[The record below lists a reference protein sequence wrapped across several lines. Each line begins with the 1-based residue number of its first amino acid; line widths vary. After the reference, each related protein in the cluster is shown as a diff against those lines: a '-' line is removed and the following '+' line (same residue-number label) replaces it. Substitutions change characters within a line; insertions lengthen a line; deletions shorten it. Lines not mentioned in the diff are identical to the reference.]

1 MKMDVPQMQRSR
13 LSRREFV
20 TGLLMAG
27 GAGVALARTP
37 DVALNYLGSHTLEQA
52 IPAKIGRWSFVTNSG
67 LVIPPKD
74 QLALA
79 IYSQLLTRVYAD
91 ETSAI
96 MLLVAYSANQ
106 TGFLQVHRPEFC
118 YTAAGYQLSNFAP
131 HDIALSGANQ
141 LRVNSLDA
149 TRDGQLEKLLYWTR
163 IGDRIPLSWMQ
174 QKLTVAEQNLQRIIP
189 DAALI
194 RVSTITSD
202 GDQALGI
209 MDDFVRAMLESVPS
223 SLRRVFV
230 A

>member
-27 GAGVALARTP
+27 GAGVALARKP
-37 DVALNYLGSHTLEQA
+37 DVTLNYLGTNTLEQA
-52 IPAKIGRWSFVTNSG
+52 IPAKIGRWNFVTNSG
-67 LVIPPKD
+67 VVVPPKD
-74 QLALA
+74 QLALTL
-79 IYSQLLTRVYAD
+79 YSQLLTRVYAD
-91 ETSAI
+91 ENSAV

-131 HDIALSGANQ
+131 HDIPLSGPNQ

-149 TRDGQLEKLLYWTR
+149 TRDGELEKLLYWTR

-174 QKLTVAEQNLQRIIP
+174 QKVTVAEQNLRGIIP

-194 RVSTITSD
+194 RVSTITTD

-209 MDDFVRAMLESVPS
+209 MDDFVRSMLNSVPS